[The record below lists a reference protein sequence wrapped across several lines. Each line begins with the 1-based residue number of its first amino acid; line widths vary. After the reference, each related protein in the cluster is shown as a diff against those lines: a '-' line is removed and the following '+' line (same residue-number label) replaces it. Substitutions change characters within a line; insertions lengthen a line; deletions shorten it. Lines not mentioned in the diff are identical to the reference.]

1 MLARSGMVGFLLM
14 KRLKVHNGQ
23 ALLSTKGQ
31 KINTHQNREV
41 VFRIRIEYGVELLSI
56 VTRVVLITADA
67 LIKQGCIRHSGVD
80 SCRIVGAVV
89 VSGSDGWW
97 VQVGGRKLEGV
108 VM

>member
-1 MLARSGMVGFLLM
+1 MLARSGIVGFLLM

-23 ALLSTKGQ
+23 ALLSIKGQ
-31 KINTHQNREV
+31 KINTQNREV
-41 VFRIRIEYGVELLSI
+41 VFRIRIEHGVADLSI

-80 SCRIVGAVV
+80 SCRVVGAVV

>member
-1 MLARSGMVGFLLM
+1 MVGFLFM

-23 ALLSTKGQ
+23 VLLSIKGQ
-31 KINTHQNREV
+31 KINTQNREV
-41 VFRIRIEYGVELLSI
+41 VFRIRIEHGVEDLSI

-67 LIKQGCIRHSGVD
+67 LIKQGCIRRSGVD
-80 SCRIVGAVV
+80 FCRVVVVVV